1 LHTLSAKRNESRKSK
16 NKREQKQ
23 IMSNKL
29 SKQFFQTIISKENKN
44 LTLYAILD
52 AARSSNIYMHID
64 EVEHYNLFE
73 DEEAQLLEEVA
84 PYLVSLEEDD
94 SFTKAMLSEEYGNS
108 SILFVYSNYSI
119 EELANFFRQYTKV
132 IVDGQE
138 AFFAFYDPR
147 VFNRFMKRASKE
159 ELEAF
164 FSLVSVYACE
174 DDDDSKKFTE
184 YRYTQNKVVKK
195 SISLA
200 EEKQDDNAK

>member
-1 LHTLSAKRNESRKSK
+1 M
-16 NKREQKQ
+16 Q
-23 IMSNKL
+23 
-29 SKQFFQTIISKENKN
+29 
-44 LTLYAILD
+44 
-52 AARSSNIYMHID
+52 ID

-73 DEEAQLLEEVA
+73 EEEAQLLEEVA

-108 SILFVYSNYSI
+108 SILFVYSNYNI
-119 EELANFFRQYTKV
+119 EELASFFRQYTKV
-132 IVDGQE
+132 IVEGQE

-159 ELEAF
+159 ELEDF
-164 FSLVSVYACE
+164 FSLVSMYACE
-174 DDDDSKKFTE
+174 DDDSKKFIE